1 MLAQE
6 REEAPVL
13 TYDLQRESTVPLYE
27 QLYRL
32 LRRDI
37 EQGHLKPWVKLPP
50 KREFARHLGVSVIT
64 IEGAY
69 RQLVAEGYAYAQ
81 ERRGHFVASLSLPS
95 DQERR
100 LRRLGL
106 HPTEPPLGEMP
117 LREVLLN
124 GERQKQGP
132 LLAEQGYFP
141 VERGCFPAEREAVLE
156 SGGPRG
162 DRPDGDAD
170 GNANGSQ
177 DGKAA
182 VMVDGVLADVAAEPE
197 LQGVFPYKTWAR
209 ATRQVLAEESEASL
223 QRAASPAGAL
233 RLRRA
238 LAAYL
243 RSSRGIEAHPDQIVV
258 GAGAQTLYS
267 FVVQGLGRRRT
278 FAIENPGYPRLA
290 QVYRSNDVGL
300 VAVPLDRDGLRMTFA
315 GHRAVSVVHC
325 MPSHQLPTGT
335 VMAARRRRELLG
347 WLEDEHDH
355 FLIEDDYDCEFR
367 MTGRPIPAI
376 QSLDRTG
383 RVIYLNTFTKS
394 LGPTFRIGYMVLS
407 PELAAVFRERLGF
420 YACTVG
426 VLDQLTLARLIET
439 GEYERHVNRQRTRYR
454 RAQDALLAALRT
466 VDETER
472 LTIRRAGAGLHFLLE
487 VDGAEPL
494 WPDEAAQR
502 EQAIALAAA
511 SRGLRLVPLCHYDT
525 ECAAGLVPSK
535 AAGAFSVK
543 ARPATMVVSLP
554 ALPAEDPAALAQV
567 LVQSCLD

>member
-1 MLAQE
+1 MEPRKE
-6 REEAPVL
+6 RKPSVL
-13 TYDLQRESTVPLYE
+13 TYDLQRDSTVPLYE
-27 QLYRL
+27 QLYRC

-37 EQGHLKPWVKLPP
+37 EQGHLKPWAKLPP

-64 IEGAY
+64 VEGAY

-81 ERRGHFVASLSLPS
+81 ERRGHFVASLALPS

-106 HPTEPPLGEMP
+106 HPTEAPVGETP
-117 LREVLLN
+117 LREVLL
-124 GERQKQGP
+124 G
-132 LLAEQGYFP
+132 
-141 VERGCFPAEREAVLE
+141 RE
-156 SGGPRG
+156 
-162 DRPDGDAD
+162 
-170 GNANGSQ
+170 
-177 DGKAA
+177 GKATGA
-182 VMVDGVLADVAAEPE
+182 WEELGAQTAPA

-223 QRAASPAGAL
+223 QRAASPTGAL

-243 RSSRGIEAHPDQIVV
+243 RASRGIEVHPDQIVV

-267 FVVQGLGRRRT
+267 FVVQGLGRQRT
-278 FAIENPGYPRLA
+278 FAIESPGYPRLA

-300 VAVPLDRDGLRMTFA
+300 VAAPLDRDGLRMTFSSNE
-315 GHRAVSVVHC
+315 AVSVVHC

-335 VMAARRRRELLG
+335 VMTARRRRELLG
-347 WLEDEHDH
+347 WLEDRPDR

-367 MTGRPIPAI
+367 MTGRPIPAM

-426 VLDQLTLARLIET
+426 VLDQLTLARLMET

-454 RAQDALLAALRT
+454 RDQDALLAALHD
-466 VDETER
+466 VDGAER
-472 LTIRRAGAGLHFLLE
+472 LTVRRAGAGLHFLLE
-487 VDGAEPL
+487 VDSAEPL
-494 WPDEAAQR
+494 WPEEAARR
-502 EQAIALAAA
+502 EQAIADAA
-511 SRGLRLVPLCHYDT
+511 SSRGIHLVPLGAYDT
-525 ECAAGLVPSK
+525 ELAAGLVPSQ
-535 AAGAFSVK
+535 APGAFSVK
-543 ARPATMVVSLP
+543 SRPATMVVSLP
-554 ALPAEDPAALAQV
+554 SLPEENPAAIAEA
-567 LVQSCLD
+567 LVRACLS

>member
-1 MLAQE
+1 M
-6 REEAPVL
+6 L
-13 TYDLQRESTVPLYE
+13 TYDLQRDSTVPLYE

-81 ERRGHFVASLSLPS
+81 ERRGYFVASLSLPS

-124 GERQKQGP
+124 RERQKQGSS
-132 LLAEQGYFP
+132 LAEHGQ
-141 VERGCFPAEREAVLE
+141 FPAKREVVPE
-156 SGGPRG
+156 SGGPCG

-170 GNANGSQ
+170 WDANGSQ
-177 DGKAA
+177 GGKAA
-182 VMVDGVLADVAAEPE
+182 AMVDGALTDVAAEPE

-223 QRAASPAGAL
+223 QRAASPTGAL
-233 RLRRA
+233 RLRQA

-267 FVVQGLGRRRT
+267 FVVQGLGRQRT

-300 VAVPLDRDGLRMTFA
+300 VAVPLDRDGLRMAFA
-315 GHRAVSVVHC
+315 GHKAVSVVHC

-347 WLEDEHDH
+347 WLEDEHDR

-367 MTGRPIPAI
+367 MAGRPIPAM

-454 RAQDALLAALRT
+454 RTQDALLAALRD
-466 VDETER
+466 VGGAER
-472 LTIRRAGAGLHFLLE
+472 LTVRHAGAGLHFLLQA
-487 VDGAEPL
+487 DSAEPL
-494 WPDEAAQR
+494 WPDEATRR
-502 EQAIALAAA
+502 EQAIARTAT
-511 SRGLRLVPLCHYDT
+511 SRGIHLVPLCSYDT
-525 ECAAGLVPSK
+525 EQAAGLAPSK
-535 AAGAFSVK
+535 APGAFSVEP
-543 ARPATMVVSLP
+543 RPATMVVSLP
-554 ALPAEDPAALAQV
+554 SLPEGDPAVIAEALARV
-567 LVQSCLD
+567 CLD

>member
-1 MLAQE
+1 M
-6 REEAPVL
+6 L
-13 TYDLQRESTVPLYE
+13 TYDLQRDSTVPLYE

-32 LRRDI
+32 LRQDI
-37 EQGHLKPWVKLPP
+37 EQGHLRPWAKLPP

-64 IEGAY
+64 VEGAY

-81 ERRGHFVASLSLPS
+81 ERRGHFVASLALPS

-106 HPTEPPLGEMP
+106 HPTEPPVGEMP
-117 LREVLLN
+117 LREVLPEQAGRASEGQ
-124 GERQKQGP
+124 GEP
-132 LLAEQGYFP
+132 EP
-141 VERGCFPAEREAVLE
+141 REKL
-156 SGGPRG
+156 G
-162 DRPDGDAD
+162 
-170 GNANGSQ
+170 
-177 DGKAA
+177 
-182 VMVDGVLADVAAEPE
+182 AEPA

-223 QRAASPAGAL
+223 QRAASPTGAL

-243 RSSRGIEAHPDQIVV
+243 RASRGIEVEPDQIVV

-267 FVVQGLGRRRT
+267 FVVQGLGRQRT
-278 FAIENPGYPRLA
+278 FAIESPGYPRLA

-300 VAVPLDRDGLRMTFA
+300 MAVPLDQDGMRMTFS
-315 GHRAVSVVHC
+315 GSKAVSVVHC

-335 VMAARRRRELLG
+335 VMTARRRRELLG
-347 WLEDEHDH
+347 WLEDQPDR

-367 MTGRPIPAI
+367 MTGRPIPAM

-426 VLDQLTLARLIET
+426 VLDQLTLARLMET

-454 RAQDALLAALRT
+454 RDQDGLLAALRD
-466 VDETER
+466 VDGAER
-472 LTIRRAGAGLHFLLE
+472 LTVRRVGAGLHFLLE
-487 VDGAEPL
+487 VDSAEPL
-494 WPDEAAQR
+494 WPEEASRR
-502 EQAIALAAA
+502 EQAIADAAA
-511 SRGLRLVPLCHYDT
+511 SRGIPLMPLGDYDT
-525 ECAAGLVPSK
+525 ERAAGLAPSQIP
-535 AAGAFSVK
+535 GAFSVK
-543 ARPATMVVSLP
+543 PRPTTMVVSLP
-554 ALPAEDPAALAQV
+554 SLPEGDPAARAEA
-567 LVQSCLD
+567 LVRACLD